1 MASALEV
8 SLLVLGNGI
17 VTFPNNGGRGLEIRM
32 YEDKM
37 AQSGEQP
44 NEATVPRP
52 ADSHRSIPTPFLMKT
67 YRLVDDPSLND
78 IISWNEDGTTFIVW
92 RPAEFA
98 RDLLPNYFKHN
109 NFSSFVRQLNTYGFR
124 KIVPDRWEFAN
135 EFFRRGEKKLLCEIH
150 RRKNPQANGATAN
163 RPASPSIT
171 GEDQQGC
178 SSTLLPLSSQAEAG
192 VLLDE
197 NERLK
202 QQNLFLMSE
211 VAQIKGLCSDI
222 LAFMSKHANISAE
235 SLRKSFDLHNVP
247 DRFQQGEPMD
257 GSPAQSKDSCQRT
270 QLCSSVHHSENE
282 TANGCGNSREMDD
295 SKCVDSV
302 KAEDKDNS
310 GNPKLFGVPLLS
322 KKRSRPCSPDNDE
335 KPEGNGNPF
344 CVGNDAAL
352 KCVKAEPGLEM
363 DLRQKQAPW
372 LKFLSVRNEKV
383 CN

>member
-1 MASALEV
+1 
-8 SLLVLGNGI
+8 
-17 VTFPNNGGRGLEIRM
+17 
-32 YEDKM
+32 M
-37 AQSGEQP
+37 AQSLEQP
-44 NEATVPRP
+44 NDATVPLP
-52 ADSHRSIPTPFLMKT
+52 AESHRSIPTPFLMKT

-163 RPASPSIT
+163 RPASPSLT

-178 SSTLLPLSSQAEAG
+178 SSALLPLSSPAETG
-192 VLLDE
+192 GLLDE

-202 QQNLFLMSE
+202 QQNLLLMSE
-211 VAQIKGLCSDI
+211 VAQIKSLCSDI
-222 LAFMSKHANISAE
+222 LTFMSKHANISAE
-235 SLRKSFDLHNVP
+235 SLRESLDLNNVP
-247 DRFQQGEPMD
+247 DSFQQGVPLE

-270 QLCSSVHHSENE
+270 QLCSSVHLFENE
-282 TANGCGNSREMDD
+282 TTNSSGNSREMADG
-295 SKCVDSV
+295 KCVDSV
-302 KAEDKDNS
+302 KDEDKDNS
-310 GNPKLFGVPLLS
+310 ASPKLFGVPLLS
-322 KKRSRPCSPDNDE
+322 KKRSRTSSLDNDE
-335 KPEGNGNPF
+335 KPEVNGNLF
-344 CVGNDAAL
+344 CTGNDASL
-352 KCVKAEPGLEM
+352 KCVKQEPGLELE
-363 DLRQKQAPW
+363 LRQKQAPW
-372 LKFLSVRNEKV
+372 LKFRSVRNEKV